1 VRRISDDFPSA
12 YCLFPFF
19 IGAPITVYLT
29 YALLWPKITRVRM
42 EKARHPFVVE
52 VDGSQVIS
60 FTEEETDAFVL
71 LHNPVI
77 ITLLVVWLTSLVFT
91 LSHIYVRF
99 NLLQLTDEVWTAS
112 VILAG
117 TAILATFIYEF
128 LRYTHVRATSPP
140 VIMISQKSSGS
151 PGISCIQVD
160 DYDSF
165 DEHSLM
171 NAIRRKLYS
180 TGEFPFIYFINA
192 NMLREGIRRVVSI
205 LVRGT
210 EVKPGL
216 AEMADSHAM
225 IVTPICPYETS
236 DESFRENIDLMLAR
250 SSVDSSADRVSI
262 LAFDLRHLYCPDTGD
277 SSINHFRTALRNLI
291 NTIILAYEGESE
303 QNEWYT
309 VSDLVRGKI
318 LIPAYPIDE
327 VFFQRNA
334 DLGFDYLINSILT
347 NDLWV
352 PINLAEVETAI
363 ALVLPDERTA
373 DNRIAIETTVQAAL
387 FDFFKRRGVT
397 LNPRDSRVIIGKPLR
412 NEIYP
417 RLVILLGVSSMKSI
431 KWSTVKV

>member
-1 VRRISDDFPSA
+1 VRRSKDDFPSA
-12 YCLFPFF
+12 CCLFPFF
-19 IGAPITVYLT
+19 IGVPITVYLT
-29 YALLWPKITRVRM
+29 YAFLWPKITRVRM

-60 FTEEETDAFVL
+60 FTEEETDAFVV
-71 LHNPVI
+71 LHNPVMV
-77 ITLLVVWLTSLVFT
+77 TLLVIWLTSLVFT
-91 LSHIYVRF
+91 LSHVYTRF
-99 NLLQLTDEVWTAS
+99 NLLQLTDESWAAS
-112 VILAG
+112 VIIAG
-117 TAILATFIYEF
+117 TAVLASFIYEF
-128 LRYTHVRATSPP
+128 LRYTNVRATSPP
-140 VIMISQKSSGS
+140 VVLISQKRGGY
-151 PGISCIQVD
+151 PGISCIKVD

-165 DEHSLM
+165 DEHSLI

-210 EVKPGL
+210 EIKPGL

-236 DESFRENIDLMLAR
+236 DESFREHIDLMLAR
-250 SSVDSSADRVSI
+250 SPVDSSADRASI
-262 LAFDLRHLYCPDTGD
+262 LAFDLRHLYGPDTGD
-277 SSINHFRTALRNLI
+277 ASVTHFRTALRNLI
-291 NTIILAYEGESE
+291 NTIILAYESESE

-309 VSDLVRGKI
+309 VSDLLRGKI

-352 PINLAEVETAI
+352 PINLAEVETAV
-363 ALVLPDERTA
+363 ALVIPDERTA

-387 FDFFKRRGVT
+387 IDFFKRRGVT
-397 LNPRDSRVIIGKPLR
+397 LNPRDSRVIIGEPIR
-412 NEIYP
+412 NEVYS

>member
-1 VRRISDDFPSA
+1 VRRSGDVFLSV
-12 YCLFPFF
+12 YCPFPFF
-19 IGAPITVYLT
+19 IGALVAVYLT
-29 YALLWPKITRVRM
+29 YAFLQPKIMRASM

-60 FTEEETDAFVL
+60 FTEEETDVFVI
-71 LHNPVI
+71 LHNPVMVI
-77 ITLLVVWLTSLVFT
+77 LLVVWLTSLVFT
-91 LSHIYVRF
+91 LSHIYTRF
-99 NLLQLTDEVWTAS
+99 NLLPLTDEVWAAS
-112 VILAG
+112 VIIAG
-117 TAILATFIYEF
+117 IAILATFIYEF
-128 LRYTHVRATSPP
+128 LRYTNIRATSPP
-140 VIMISQKSSGS
+140 VVLISQKRSGS
-151 PGISCIQVD
+151 PGISCINVD

-171 NAIRRKLYS
+171 NAVRRKLYS

-236 DESFRENIDLMLAR
+236 DESFREHIDLMLAR
-250 SSVDSSADRVSI
+250 SPVDSSADRVSI
-262 LAFDLRHLYCPDTGD
+262 LAFDLRSLYGPGTGD
-277 SSINHFRTALRNLI
+277 VSITHFRVALRNLI
-291 NTIILAYEGESE
+291 NTIILAYECESE

-309 VSDLVRGKI
+309 VSDLLRGKI
-318 LIPAYPIDE
+318 LIPAYPVDE

-352 PINLAEVETAI
+352 PINLAEVETAV
-363 ALVLPDERTA
+363 ALVVPDERAA
-373 DNRIAIETTVQAAL
+373 DNRIAIETAVQAAL
-387 FDFFKRRGVT
+387 IDFFKRRGVA
-397 LNPRDSRVIIGKPLR
+397 LNPRDSRVIIGKPLT
-412 NEIYP
+412 NEVYP
-417 RLVILLGVSSMKSI
+417 RIVILLGVSSMESI